1 MKCIRTCI
9 ACRKKDD
16 KSNLIRIVASSN
28 MGEAKIDTSQKENAR
43 GIYICNNSE
52 CIKKLL
58 KMKNVNKVVKNGI
71 EVGSL
76 KRLLVEME
84 DM

>member
-9 ACRKKDD
+9 ACRKKDN
-16 KSNLIRIVASSN
+16 KEVFIRIVSENGNAVIDK
-28 MGEAKIDTSQKENAR
+28 ERKINKR
-43 GIYICNNSE
+43 GIYICNDKE

-58 KMKNVNKVVKNGI
+58 KMKNINKVVKNGI
-71 EVGSL
+71 NAEKFRS
-76 KRLLVEME
+76 LLVEME